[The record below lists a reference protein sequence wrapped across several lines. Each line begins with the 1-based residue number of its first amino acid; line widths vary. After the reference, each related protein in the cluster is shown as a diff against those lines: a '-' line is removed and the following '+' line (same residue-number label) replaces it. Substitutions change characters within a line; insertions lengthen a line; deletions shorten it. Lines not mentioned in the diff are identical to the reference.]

1 MDLLHIHGPIFY
13 RQVVRV
19 GETHG
24 VDDKDKERCFRDLNY
39 NLDCRR
45 HHKDFG
51 VSARYPHEEYT
62 GSQYTPLFSTF
73 H

>member
-24 VDDKDKERCFRDLNY
+24 VDDKDKDRCFRDLNY

-62 GSQYTPLFSTF
+62 GSQYTLLFSTF